1 MKEDLEGISLFQDL
15 STQQLQEVAQF
26 CTTLSLSDGDMLI
39 HESERTDNDLYLL
52 CSGSVEIVSASSR
65 VTSGEVVISRQD
77 KDVFGEVGWLT
88 GSPRTASVRC
98 RGQVQAIRVDGRALA
113 KYLANHRDLGYL
125 LMRHIALTLARRMQ
139 GTDTLLK
146 QILWNTTL

>member
-26 CTTLSLSDGDMLI
+26 CATLSLSDGDMLI
-39 HESERTDNDLYLL
+39 HEAERNDNDLYLL
-52 CSGSVEIVSASSR
+52 CNGSVEIVSASSR
-65 VTSGEVVISRQD
+65 VTSGEVVISHED
-77 KDVFGEVGWLT
+77 KDVFGEVGWLA
-88 GSPRTASVRC
+88 GAPRTASVRC
-98 RGQVQAIRVDGRALA
+98 RGPVQAIRVDGRALT
-113 KYLANHRDLGYL
+113 KYIASHHDLGYL
-125 LMRHIALTLARRMQ
+125 LMHHIALTLARRMQ